1 MVNPGHCTSLQRPA
15 VYTVLVIVSRSTTAL
30 SNRSLSFEE
39 TSIQAEIFLKAF
51 DQVMFLPGDC
61 HTGMNQLQSIYKLF
75 WTDLLKPL
83 RDHLGWKRI
92 SKDVRQCYY
101 QASRLVKYIYE
112 VVSAYLLHAFL
123 SRHMLKYDERMHDVS
138 PGDLLCVIVSNYKK
152 FLTDT
157 LDSTDEH
164 AKLIA
169 NFLLVSGD
177 FLDFVS
183 AYQNQDS
190 IMVEVGYKMFAP
202 P

>member
-1 MVNPGHCTSLQRPA
+1 MQ
-15 VYTVLVIVSRSTTAL
+15 
-30 SNRSLSFEE
+30 
-39 TSIQAEIFLKAF
+39 
-51 DQVMFLPGDC
+51 
-61 HTGMNQLQSIYKLF
+61 
-75 WTDLLKPL
+75 
-83 RDHLGWKRI
+83 
-92 SKDVRQCYY
+92 QCYY
-101 QASRLVKYIYE
+101 QALRLVKYTYD
-112 VVSAYLLHAFL
+112 VVLAYLLRAFL

-138 PGDLLCVIVSNYKK
+138 PGDFLCVIVSDYKK

-164 AKLIA
+164 AKLNV

-202 P
+202 IWKLLG